1 MFDVL
6 LDAILDSLK
15 TLPFLFGAFLL
26 MEAAEKHYGK
36 HMDAI
41 LKKSK
46 WGGPLAGSLLGCI
59 PQCGFSVI
67 ASNLYAGGLIT
78 LGTLLAVYLSTSDEA
93 IILLLAD
100 SSRGSDILKLM
111 LTKVIIGILAGY
123 VTDLIFFKQRQGRNM
138 EQICSDCH
146 CEEENGILKTRS
158 SPYHPSLF
166 LASGSDSDPE
176 CCHGTDRCRTAF
188 CLASRQYRFPAGP
201 GCPHWSDPQLCG
213 LRDPDPALSERSD
226 QLCLR
231 CCRTLHR
238 SRRRPSG
245 TVQNEQRQERKLKN
259 TQPSLCDRRPCRN
272 DSGAFCLNHLT
283 AEFSRN
289 TKNHL
294 TGYAQINFRAYFLS
308 DGFFYFSQR
317 PDAPQGSTRP
327 VFVTGRPIS

>member
-59 PQCGFSVI
+59 PQSGFSVI
-67 ASNLYAGGLIT
+67 DSNLYACGLIT

-146 CEEENGILKTRS
+146 CEEENGILK
-158 SPYHPSLF
+158 
-166 LASGSDSDPE
+166 
-176 CCHGTDRCRTAF
+176 
-188 CLASRQYRFPAGP
+188 
-201 GCPHWSDPQLCG
+201 
-213 LRDPDPALSERSD
+213 PALHHTIHLFSWLLVLTLILNVVMELTGAE
-226 QLCLR
+226 QLSAWL
-231 CCRTLHR
+231 L
-238 SRRRPSG
+238 G
-245 TVQNEQRQERKLKN
+245 NTVFQPVLAALIGLIPNCAASVIL
-259 TQPSLCDRRPCRN
+259 TQLYL
-272 DSGAFCLNHLT
+272 SGAISFASVVAGLC
-283 AEFSRN
+283 
-289 TKNHL
+289 
-294 TGYAQINFRAYFLS
+294 TGAGAGLLVLFKMNKDKRENLKILS
-308 DGFFYFSQR
+308 LLYVIGVLAGMILELF
-317 PDAPQGSTRP
+317 A
-327 VFVTGRPIS
+327 

>member
-15 TLPFLFGAFLL
+15 TLPFLFGAFIL

-46 WGGPLAGSLLGCI
+46 WGGPMAGSLLGCI

-78 LGTLLAVYLSTSDEA
+78 LGTLLAVYLSTSDES

-146 CEEENGILKTRS
+146 CEEENGILK
-158 SPYHPSLF
+158 
-166 LASGSDSDPE
+166 
-176 CCHGTDRCRTAF
+176 
-188 CLASRQYRFPAGP
+188 
-201 GCPHWSDPQLCG
+201 
-213 LRDPDPALSERSD
+213 PALHHTIHLFSWLLVLTLILNVVMELTGAE
-226 QLCLR
+226 QLSAWL
-231 CCRTLHR
+231 L
-238 SRRRPSG
+238 G
-245 TVQNEQRQERKLKN
+245 NTVFQPVLAALIGLIPNCAASVIL
-259 TQPSLCDRRPCRN
+259 TQLYL
-272 DSGAFCLNHLT
+272 SGAISFASVVAGLC
-283 AEFSRN
+283 
-289 TKNHL
+289 
-294 TGYAQINFRAYFLS
+294 TGAGAGLLVLFKMNKDKRENLKILS
-308 DGFFYFSQR
+308 LLYVIGVLAGMILELF
-317 PDAPQGSTRP
+317 A
-327 VFVTGRPIS
+327 

>member
-6 LDAILDSLK
+6 LDAILDSMK

-46 WGGPLAGSLLGCI
+46 WGGPLAGALLGCI

-146 CEEENGILKTRS
+146 CEEENGILK
-158 SPYHPSLF
+158 
-166 LASGSDSDPE
+166 
-176 CCHGTDRCRTAF
+176 
-188 CLASRQYRFPAGP
+188 
-201 GCPHWSDPQLCG
+201 
-213 LRDPDPALSERSD
+213 PALHHTIHLFSWLLVLTLILNVVMELTGAE
-226 QLCLR
+226 QLSAWL
-231 CCRTLHR
+231 L
-238 SRRRPSG
+238 G
-245 TVQNEQRQERKLKN
+245 NTVFQPVLAALIGLIPNCAASVIL
-259 TQPSLCDRRPCRN
+259 TQLYL
-272 DSGAFCLNHLT
+272 SGAISFASVVAGLC
-283 AEFSRN
+283 
-289 TKNHL
+289 
-294 TGYAQINFRAYFLS
+294 TGAGA
-308 DGFFYFSQR
+308 
-317 PDAPQGSTRP
+317 
-327 VFVTGRPIS
+327 GR